1 MNQDKPIIC
10 TYLQLAAALEPLH
23 LNERSWL
30 DSLHDV
36 WLKGAP
42 TPASIVRN
50 PKGYD
55 PRKVQDGNFESRII
69 PPPMLAAWVK
79 ACADARGIPLQG
91 YEALNVANGRED
103 YHIPERIQITKGK

>member
-1 MNQDKPIIC
+1 MNKPIIC
-10 TYLQLAAALEPLH
+10 TYLELAAALEPLH
-23 LNERSWL
+23 MNQRVWL

-42 TPASIVRN
+42 TPTSIIRL

-55 PRKVQDGNFESRII
+55 PRVAQPGNFEARII
-69 PPPMLAAWVK
+69 PPPLLAAWVK
-79 ACADARGIPLQG
+79 DCATARGIPLQG

-103 YHIPERIQITKGK
+103 YHIPESIQITKGN